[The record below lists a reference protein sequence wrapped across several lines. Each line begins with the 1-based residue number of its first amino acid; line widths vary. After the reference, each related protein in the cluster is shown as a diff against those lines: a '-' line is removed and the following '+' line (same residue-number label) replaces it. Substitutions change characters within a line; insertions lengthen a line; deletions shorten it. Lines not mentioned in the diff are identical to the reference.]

1 MEASRYGA
9 SAGFVGLAGFPKR
22 ACLAISPRMTPDDD
36 QDGLTGL
43 ANAAAAR
50 TLLHDWLCESEARV
64 HALLLVLGRFDS
76 VNLAHGSD
84 AGDYALTEV
93 ARRITHFSQDEFA
106 PGEWFAARIEGGKFL
121 LATREPCSRER
132 WQFLAEALADTVF
145 TVGTSARPRT
155 AQRNYLRPRAV
166 ASRVVER
173 ADHGIVALVFGRE
186 DRGLTNEGL
195 DLCNA
200 IAIVPTAA
208 EYSSLNLAQAC
219 LVLCYEIHLAATDDA
234 PLPGYKRD
242 VGPATRADLE
252 EMYAALE
259 QGFHRIDFFKGDR
272 HPEAVLTTLRT
283 LLSRAE
289 PDLREVR
296 LHPRQR
302 RRCCHEQRKEMQMQG
317 DGQSDQSISL
327 GFPLLFPPC
336 FPTVFPF
343 VFPLISL

>member
-1 MEASRYGA
+1 MAMSFLHNIVVVLDKPKDVVNIAGVIRVMMNMGLSR
-9 SAGFVGLAGFPKR
+9 LR
-22 ACLAISPRMTPDDD
+22 
-36 QDGLTGL
+36 
-43 ANAAAAR
+43 
-50 TLLHDWLCESEARV
+50 
-64 HALLLVLGRFDS
+64 LVEPEEYDI
-76 VNLAHGSD
+76 H
-84 AGDYALTEV
+84 
-93 ARRITHFSQDEFA
+93 RITGIAHRSDEMA
-106 PGEWFAARIEGGKFL
+106 EAAEVFP
-121 LATREPCSRER
+121 T
-132 WQFLAEALADTVF
+132 LAEALADTVF

-296 LHPRQR
+296 LVRAIGY
-302 RRCCHEQRKEMQMQG
+302 EMQRFF
-317 DGQSDQSISL
+317 DR
-327 GFPLLFPPC
+327 PKTPEE
-336 FPTVFPF
+336 PT
-343 VFPLISL
+343 S